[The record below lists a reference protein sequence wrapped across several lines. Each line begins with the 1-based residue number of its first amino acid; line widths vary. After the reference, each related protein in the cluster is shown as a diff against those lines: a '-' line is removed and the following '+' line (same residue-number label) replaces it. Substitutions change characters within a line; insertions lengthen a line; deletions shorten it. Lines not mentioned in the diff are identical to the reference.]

1 MSVLEEGAL
10 GRDANILGATSAGC
24 VLGQDQGI
32 LERSQSIEDERRNL
46 GAEGPVARDIIL
58 QVGLP

>member
-32 LERSQSIEDERRNL
+32 LKRSQSMIGRQAASAAAL
-46 GAEGPVARDIIL
+46 TIST
-58 QVGLP
+58 